1 MIYHGGCP
9 VLKKISIPCFLPLF
23 WWKSHERHVNEKK
36 NIIIIE
42 INDKTSQLNDL
53 AGKSKEDVFRRVLC
67 PKCPF
72 KMAAWR
78 DLYIDCKYLPESPF
92 FMRNCG
98 KF

>member
-9 VLKKISIPCFLPLF
+9 VFKNINSLFFAIILMKIT
-23 WWKSHERHVNEKK
+23 WKTYKWKK
-36 NIIIIE
+36 NILSLLKSMT
-42 INDKTSQLNDL
+42 KTSQLNDL